1 MQALML
7 AAGLGKRLA
16 KYTKD
21 NTKCMVEVAGEKLI
35 DRAITAIKKAGI
47 HRFVIVTGYKGDN
60 LKKYILD
67 NYSGQLD
74 FVFIDNK
81 DYATTNNIYSFY
93 LAKEELKKDDVILL
107 ESDIIFDE
115 DLIKDVLESEDK
127 DIVTVA
133 KYESWMDGTCVTLE
147 ENNHIKKFIEKARF
161 LYEYV
166 DKYYKT
172 VNIYKFSRE
181 FVNNIYIPFL
191 ETYMKMYG
199 LNCYYETPL
208 KYICKLPEISFKAF
222 TMDDRPWYEI
232 DDAQD
237 LDIAT
242 VLFSKGE
249 DKLRLIE
256 KKYGGYWRF
265 PGYIDFCYLVNPYFP
280 PKEMVEKLRYE
291 LPTLLTQYPSG
302 LSVQNMNAGRLYNV
316 DESHIF
322 VGNGA
327 AELINALG
335 HISKGKKVAVNIPA
349 FNEYVRCFKESEII
363 EIDNSIHDYKLDI
376 SSIKSAIDKADI
388 TIVINPDN
396 PSGFMLKKEEILEL
410 AEYAKSKSHKLV
422 VDESFVD
429 FAKKDIRFTLF
440 NDEFINNYP
449 NVIVIK
455 SISKSYGVPGLRLGL
470 LATSDTNLLKELKQ
484 EMQVWN
490 INSFAEYYLQIY
502 QLFSKSYDEACDK
515 IVIAR
520 EEFVNK
526 LKGFKGFKVYPS
538 EANYVMVDLGDINS
552 RELAVTL
559 LDKYKLIIKDLS
571 SKKTFEGKNFIR
583 LAVRDS
589 NDNNYLINCL
599 KEVIK

>member
-133 KYESWMDGTCVTLE
+133 KYESWMDGTCVTLD

-172 VNIYKFSRE
+172 VNIYKFSKE

-249 DKLRLIE
+249 DKLGLIE

-316 DESHIF
+316 DENHIF

-335 HISKGKKVAVNIPA
+335 HVSKGKKVAVNIPA

-363 EIDNSIHDYKLDI
+363 EIDNSKHDYALDMT
-376 SSIKSAIDKADI
+376 SIKSAIDKADI
-388 TIVINPDN
+388 TVVINPDN
-396 PSGFMLKKEEILEL
+396 PSGFMLNQKEIIEL
-410 AEYAKSKSHKLV
+410 AEYSKSKNHQLV

-429 FAKKDIRFTLF
+429 FANSDVRFTLF
-440 NDEFINNYP
+440 NDEFINKYP

-470 LATSDTNLLKELKQ
+470 LATSDINLLKELKQ

-515 IVIAR
+515 IVEAR

-526 LKGFKGFKVYPS
+526 LEEFNEFKVYPS

-552 RELAVTL
+552 RELAITL

>member
-1 MQALML
+1 ML

-16 KYTKD
+16 KYTKN
-21 NTKCMVEVAGEKLI
+21 NTKCMVEVAGQKLI
-35 DRAITAIKKAGI
+35 DRAIASIKKAGI
-47 HRFVIVTGYKGDN
+47 KRFVIVTGYQGDN
-60 LKKYILD
+60 LKRYILD
-67 NYSGQLD
+67 NYKGQLD

-133 KYESWMDGTCVTLE
+133 KYESWMDGTCVTLD

-172 VNIYKFSRE
+172 VNIYKFSKE

-249 DKLRLIE
+249 DKLKLIE
-256 KKYGGYWRF
+256 KKFGGYWRF
-265 PGYIDFCYLVNPYFP
+265 PGHLDFCYLVNPYFP
-280 PKEMVEKLRYE
+280 PKEMVAKIQYE

-316 DESHIF
+316 DENHIF

-335 HISKGKKVAVNIPA
+335 HVSKSKKVAVNIPA

-363 EIDNSIHDYKLDI
+363 EIDNSKFDYELNMTA
-376 SSIKSAIDKADI
+376 IKEAIDKADI
-388 TIVINPDN
+388 TVIISPDN
-396 PSGFMLKKEEILEL
+396 PSGYMLSKEEIIEL
-410 AEYAKSKSHKLV
+410 AEYSKAKGHKLV

-429 FAKKDIRFTLF
+429 FARQEIRFTLLD
-440 NDEFINNYP
+440 DEFISKFP
-449 NVIVIK
+449 NVVVIK

-470 LATSDTNLLKELKQ
+470 LATSDTELLKELKQ

-515 IVIAR
+515 IVEAR
-520 EEFVNK
+520 EEFVSK
-526 LKGFKGFKVYPS
+526 LKEFKGFKVYPS
-538 EANYVMVDLGDINS
+538 EANYVMVDLGKINS
-552 RELAVTL
+552 RELAVIL

-571 SKKTFEGKNFIR
+571 SKHTFEGKNFIR
-583 LAVRDS
+583 LAVRNKED
-589 NDNNYLINCL
+589 NDYLIKCL
-599 KEVIK
+599 KETLK

>member
-21 NTKCMVEVAGEKLI
+21 NTKCMVEVAGQKLI
-35 DRAITAIKKAGI
+35 DRAIAAIKKAGI
-47 HRFVIVTGYKGDN
+47 SRFVIVTGYKGDN

-115 DLIKDVLESEDK
+115 DLIKDVLDSKDK

-133 KYESWMDGTCVTLE
+133 KYESWMDGTCVTLD
-147 ENNHIKKFIEKARF
+147 ENSHIKKFIEKARF

-172 VNIYKFSRE
+172 VNIYKFSKE

-237 LDIAT
+237 LDIAN

-249 DKLRLIE
+249 EKLQLIE

-265 PGYIDFCYLVNPYFP
+265 PGYVDFCYLVNPYFP

-316 DESHIF
+316 DENHIF

-363 EIDNSIHDYKLDI
+363 EIDNSKHDYRLDMT
-376 SSIKSAIDKADI
+376 SIKSAIDKADI
-388 TIVINPDN
+388 IVVINPDN
-396 PSGFMLKKEEILEL
+396 PSGFMLSQKEIIEL
-410 AEYAKSKSHKLV
+410 AEYSKSKGHQLV
-422 VDESFVD
+422 VDESFAD
-429 FAKKDIRFTLF
+429 FARSEIRFTLF
-440 NDEFINNYP
+440 NDEFINKYP

-470 LATSDTNLLKELKQ
+470 LATSDTSLLKELKQ

-502 QLFSKSYDEACDK
+502 QLFSKSYLEACDK
-515 IVIAR
+515 IVEAR

-526 LKGFKGFKVYPS
+526 LKEFKEFKVYPS
-538 EANYVMVDLGDINS
+538 EANYVMVDLGSINS
-552 RELAVTL
+552 RKLAVTL

-571 SKKTFEGKNFIR
+571 SKKTFEGRNFIR
-583 LAVRDS
+583 LAVRDH
-589 NDNNYLINCL
+589 NDNNYLISCL

>member
-21 NTKCMVEVAGEKLI
+21 NTKCMVEVAGQKLI

-60 LKKYILD
+60 LKKYILE

-81 DYATTNNIYSFY
+81 DYAATNNIYSFY

-115 DLIKDVLESEDK
+115 DLIKDVLDSKDK

-133 KYESWMDGTCVTLE
+133 KYESWMDGTCVTLD

-172 VNIYKFSRE
+172 VNIYKFSKE

-316 DESHIF
+316 DENHIF

-335 HISKGKKVAVNIPA
+335 HISKGKKVGVNIPA
-349 FNEYVRCFKESEII
+349 FNEYVRCFKDSEIL
-363 EIDNSIHDYKLDI
+363 EIDNSKFDYRLDMT
-376 SSIKSAIDKADI
+376 SIKSMIDKADI

-396 PSGFMLKKEEILEL
+396 PSGFMLSQKEIIEL
-410 AEYAKSKSHKLV
+410 AEYSKSKGHQLV

-429 FAKKDIRFTLF
+429 FANKEERFTLF
-440 NDEFINNYP
+440 NDEFINKYP

-470 LATSDTNLLKELKQ
+470 LATSDVSLLKELKE

-502 QLFSKSYDEACDK
+502 QLFAKTYDESCDK
-515 IVIAR
+515 IVEAR

-526 LKGFKGFKVYPS
+526 LKEFKEFKVYPS
-538 EANYVMVDLGDINS
+538 EANYVMVDTGSINS
-552 RELAVTL
+552 RKLAVTL

-571 SKKTFEGKNFIR
+571 SKNTFEGKNFIR
-583 LAVRDS
+583 LAVRDNS
-589 NDNNYLINCL
+589 NNNYLINCL

>member
-16 KYTKD
+16 KYTKN
-21 NTKCMVEVAGEKLI
+21 NTKCMVEVAGCKLI
-35 DRAITAIKKAGI
+35 DRAIAAIKKAGI
-47 HRFVIVTGYKGDN
+47 KRFVIVTGYKGDN

-115 DLIKDVLESEDK
+115 DLIKDVLDSEDK

-133 KYESWMDGTCVTLE
+133 KYESWMDGTCVTLD

-161 LYEYV
+161 LYEFI

-172 VNIYKFSRE
+172 VNIYKFSKE

-237 LDIAT
+237 LDIAN

-249 DKLRLIE
+249 EKLQLIE

-280 PKEMVEKLRYE
+280 PKEMVAKLQYE

-316 DESHIF
+316 DEHHIF

-363 EIDNSIHDYKLDI
+363 EIDNSKFDYQLKVEE
-376 SSIKSAIDKADI
+376 IKKAIDKADI
-388 TIVINPDN
+388 TVVISPDN
-396 PSGFMLKKEEILEL
+396 PSGFMLSKEQIIEL
-410 AEYAKSKSHKLV
+410 AEYSKAKGHQLV
-422 VDESFVD
+422 VDESFSD
-429 FAKKDIRFTLF
+429 FARNEVRFTLF
-440 NDEFINNYP
+440 DDEFINKYP

-470 LATSDTNLLKELKQ
+470 LATSDTELLKELKQ

-490 INSFAEYYLQIY
+490 INSFGEYYLQIY
-502 QLFSKSYDEACDK
+502 QLFSKSYVEACDK

-526 LKGFKGFKVYPS
+526 LEEFKGFKVYPS
-538 EANYVMVDLGDINS
+538 EANYVMVDLGSINS
-552 RELAVTL
+552 RKLAVTL

-571 SKKTFEGKNFIR
+571 SKKTFEGRNFIR
-583 LAVRDS
+583 LAVRNKED
-589 NDNNYLINCL
+589 NDYLIKCL
-599 KEVIK
+599 KETLK